1 MGSPLAT
8 GVDQGDAGVCDQRDL
23 ELFECELLINNHVLA
38 TDKSTM
44 TINPLKAKLTSGQ
57 AVLGVWSIIPS
68 PVVVEIFAL
77 GGVDFAI
84 LDMEHGIFDVG
95 ALDSCVRAC
104 EAAGAVPLVRI
115 PGLNPS
121 AAQWALDLGAYGIVV
136 PQVSDAVE
144 AKAVVK
150 MAKYAPIGNRGYNPF
165 TRAANYANPPD
176 NRSGKLANDF
186 TLTCLIIENESA
198 LADMDRICATPGLDV
213 IYMGIYDLAVALGCE
228 GDTKHPRVVTIVE
241 AAIVQI
247 RAAGKAAGMMVRN
260 QRDIAEALALGAN
273 FLVYSVDTFLIRDA
287 VTRAVSSFKE
297 EQQAFVD
304 SLSA

>member
-1 MGSPLAT
+1 MT
-8 GVDQGDAGVCDQRDL
+8 TDASM
-23 ELFECELLINNHVLA
+23 
-38 TDKSTM
+38 STA
-44 TINPLKAKLTSGQ
+44 NPLKAKLASGQ

-77 GGVDFAI
+77 SGIDFAI

-115 PGLNPS
+115 PGLDPS
-121 AAQWALDLGAYGIVV
+121 AAQWALDLGAHGIVV
-136 PQVSDAVE
+136 PQVSNANE
-144 AKAVVK
+144 AQAVVK

-176 NRSGKLANDF
+176 NRSGKLNNNF
-186 TLTCLIIENESA
+186 SLTCVIIESESA
-198 LADMDRICATPGLDV
+198 LADMERICATPGLDV

-228 GDTKHPRVVTIVE
+228 GDTKHPRVVKVVE

-247 RAAGKAAGMMVRN
+247 REAGKAAGMMVRS
-260 QRDIAEALALGAN
+260 QQDIAKALALGAN
-273 FLVYSVDTFLIRDA
+273 FLVYSVDTFLIREA
-287 VTRAVSSFKE
+287 VSQAVSSFRQ
-297 EQQAFVD
+297 EQQIFTD
-304 SLSA
+304 SVSPKVPA

>member
-1 MGSPLAT
+1 
-8 GVDQGDAGVCDQRDL
+8 
-23 ELFECELLINNHVLA
+23 
-38 TDKSTM
+38 M
-44 TINPLKAKLTSGQ
+44 TIGKSMSTLNPLKAKLASGQ

-68 PVVVEIFAL
+68 PVVVELFAL
-77 GGVDFAI
+77 GGIDFTI

-121 AAQWALDLGAYGIVV
+121 AAQWALDLGAHGIVV
-136 PQVSDAVE
+136 PQVSDASE
-144 AKAVVK
+144 AETVVR

-176 NRSGKLANDF
+176 NRSGKLNNDF
-186 TLTCLIIENESA
+186 SLTCVIIESESA
-198 LADMDRICATPGLDV
+198 LADLSRICATPGLDV

-228 GDTKHPRVVTIVE
+228 GDTKHPRVVNVVE

-260 QRDIAEALALGAN
+260 QQDIAKALALGAN
-273 FLVYSVDTFLIRDA
+273 FLVYSVDTFLIRE
-287 VTRAVSSFKE
+287 AVSQAVSLFKQ
-297 EQQAFVD
+297 EQQTFTD
-304 SLSA
+304 SVLPKVSA